1 MSTPENATP
10 APSLRQTDFLPA
22 RFSGNELNDDEC
34 LAHFLAFEDY
44 LEAHKV
50 NTGDPNNFSNVVN
63 TFKRTLGG
71 TARLWLEGKNFTNVS
86 ELKQSF
92 LARFSKHQSYI
103 SHVQSFN
110 NIRYVKNE
118 SADQHLS
125 KIERAAS
132 KLGYGDS
139 QIRDKLLTSLPQECR
154 ASILMSLPHDAP
166 TKDIVTKAQCYFDL
180 QSTTNTT
187 PEVTFNIADNS
198 TDSDGEIKSLISG
211 MESLKT
217 SVEEIQASLQ
227 TSSHPEN
234 NDPQSRPSRSPSRR
248 SSPRPRPNRYRSPF
262 RSPSLHRYNRSSS
275 RSRTRNYSPRRHNSR
290 STNRSSSRSRDS
302 KRIFICF
309 YCNKP
314 GHIQRN
320 CLLRRAHIEQSMN
333 FGNGY
338 QQFPQQNFRPL
349 SSLNT
354 YPPPPNHSNN
364 VNYSQNF

>member
-1 MSTPENATP
+1 MSSAENATP

-50 NTGDPNNFSNVVN
+50 NTEDPNNFSNVIN

-71 TARLWLEGKNFTNVS
+71 SARLWLEGKNFTNVS
-86 ELKQSF
+86 ELKQNF
-92 LARFSKHQSYI
+92 LACFSKHKSYI

-110 NIRYVKNE
+110 NISYVKDH

-132 KLGYGDS
+132 KLGYDNS
-139 QIRDKLLTSLPQECR
+139 QVRDKLLTSLPQECR
-154 ASILMSLPHDAP
+154 AAILMYLPHDAP
-166 TKDIVTKAQCYFDL
+166 TKDIVANAQCYFDL
-180 QSTTNTT
+180 
-187 PEVTFNIADNS
+187 
-198 TDSDGEIKSLISG
+198 
-211 MESLKT
+211 
-217 SVEEIQASLQ
+217 EEIHASLQ

-234 NDPQSRPSRSPSRR
+234 NDLQSRLSRSPSRR
-248 SSPRPRPNRYRSPF
+248 SSPRPRLNRYRSPF
-262 RSPSLHRYNRSSS
+262 RSPSFHRDHRSSS

-290 STNRSSSRSRDS
+290 STNRSSSRSRDN
-302 KRIFICF
+302 KRTVICF

-333 FGNGY
+333 FGNSY

-349 SSLNT
+349 SSFNT
-354 YPPPPNHSNN
+354 YPPPPNHSDNA
-364 VNYSQNF
+364 NYPQNI